1 MSSRGVRRPAA
12 PGFWAGRAAATPRPK
27 RVALYSPDSFGLGHL
42 RRTLLIA
49 EELRTR
55 PEVGDML
62 VVTGSPVAQ
71 RFSLPAHTDI
81 VTLPAITKD
90 AAGRYTSRSLHLP
103 LEQMLRLRGNITG
116 EALTAFGADL
126 LLVDHAPT
134 GLGGELR
141 PVLAR
146 YHAMLERPHLV
157 LGMREI
163 IDDVASVRAEW
174 QRLGGFD
181 AVEHWY
187 DRVLVYGDPAVR
199 TTAQELDL
207 DHLAPGAVSH
217 VGYLA
222 RSMPSR
228 VASRADELP
237 VVLVT
242 VGGGSDGE
250 VLIDRYADNL
260 AALGPHAGFRSV
272 ILTGPLLDPH
282 RRDSLAARFAAIGA
296 PVEMVDFT
304 DHPEE
309 YMRRASA
316 VITMGGY
323 NSVVELLRLGVPT
336 LVVPRNQF
344 RREQA
349 LRAQRIGATGE
360 IDWETVEHF
369 DARRLRAFV
378 SGALRMWP
386 RPCSLDL
393 DGVARTADEIVA
405 QLQAPVR
412 RIAHHRAIRLAGAT
426 A

>member
-1 MSSRGVRRPAA
+1 MSSRGVRRSAA
-12 PGFWAGRAAATPRPK
+12 TGVWAGRNASPRPK

-55 PEVGDML
+55 PEIGDML
-62 VVTGSPVAQ
+62 ILTGSPVAQ
-71 RFSLPAHTDI
+71 RFALPGRTDI

-90 AAGRYTSRSLHLP
+90 ASGRYMSRSLKLP
-103 LEQMLRLRGNITG
+103 LEQMLRLRGSITG
-116 EALTAFGADL
+116 EALAGFGPDL

-146 YHAMLERPHLV
+146 YHSVLDRPHLV

-163 IDDVASVRAEW
+163 IDEVSSVRSEW
-174 QRLGGFD
+174 ERLGGFD
-181 AVEHWY
+181 AIEHWY
-187 DRVLVYGDPAVR
+187 DRVLVYGDPSVR

-207 DHLAPGAVSH
+207 DQLAPGAVSH

-222 RSMPSR
+222 RPMPPRSS
-228 VASRADELP
+228 AHAGDLP
-237 VVLVT
+237 MVLVT

-250 VLIDRYADNL
+250 ILLDRYAANL
-260 AALGPHAGFRSV
+260 ATLGPDAGFRSV
-272 ILTGPLLDPH
+272 VLTGPLLDPL
-282 RRDSLAARFAAIGA
+282 RRDALAARFSAIGC

-309 YMRRASA
+309 YMRRAAA

-323 NSVVELLRLGVPT
+323 NSVIELMRLGVPT
-336 LVVPRNQF
+336 LVVPRSQF
-344 RREQA
+344 RLEQS
-349 LRAQRIGATGE
+349 LRAQRIGDTGE
-360 IDWETVEHF
+360 IDWETIEHF

-378 SGALRMWP
+378 SGALRTWP

-393 DGVARTADEIVA
+393 GGVSRTADEITA
-405 QLQAPVR
+405 QVQRPVR
-412 RIAHHRAIRLAGAT
+412 RVAHRRSLRRAGAS